1 MVTTRGWVLVGAAV
15 LGALAGRILGIAELF
30 GLAVGALTLV
40 VGARLYVLRGPGL
53 LFVTTRAVPMAAHVG
68 DGARLEVVVLNRG
81 VTRSPSVI
89 LRPSRPRRAAA
100 DLIRIADIA
109 VPRLEPGASARL
121 TVALD
126 TSRRG
131 VFELS
136 GLDASLEDPVGL
148 ASRKSTVGGPARLT
162 VFPRIEPLD
171 DLVPF
176 AGFNPRYEMTRS
188 TVTRL
193 SRGLSTVRRYDD
205 GDDLRLVHWK
215 TTARVGEL
223 MVREGGDPESPESRS
238 TTVVLDTRQTVH
250 SEATFEPA
258 VAVATSVL
266 GSGFA
271 VGSTARLVTTGGI
284 DVRAAN
290 EPRDF
295 EELLYELA
303 TVHPGKETNVRSAV
317 DLIEDDEA
325 PGVLVIV
332 TANQLDEG
340 LEDVISLHPVG
351 HAIVVLTGG
360 SPVAPLGLDGVHV
373 VHVPPGAALRPAWAA
388 SLDPARAGLLH
399 APAHGAGAA
408 RFGQQVVESAL
419 GGSRG

>member
-1 MVTTRGWVLVGAAV
+1 M
-15 LGALAGRILGIAELF
+15 
-30 GLAVGALTLV
+30 TLV

-53 LFVTTRAVPMAAHVG
+53 LFVTARATPMAAHVG
-68 DGARLEVVVLNRG
+68 DGAQLEVVVLNKG
-81 VTRSPSVI
+81 VTKSPSVI
-89 LRPSRPRRAAA
+89 LRPSRPRRAAP

-109 VPRLEPGASARL
+109 VPQLEPGVSARL

-126 TSRRG
+126 TSHRG

-136 GLDASLEDPVGL
+136 GLDAFLEDPVGL
-148 ASRKSTVGGPARLT
+148 ASHRSTVGGPARIT

-176 AGFNPRYEMTRS
+176 AGFNPRYELTRS

-193 SRGLSTVRRYDD
+193 SSGLATVRNYAD

-238 TTVVLDTRQTVH
+238 TTVVLDTRQKVH
-250 SEATFEPA
+250 SEASFEPA
-258 VAVATSVL
+258 VEVATSVL

-290 EPRDF
+290 DPWRF

-303 TVHPGKETNVRSAV
+303 TVHPGRETNVLSAV
-317 DLIEDDEA
+317 QLVEGDEA
-325 PGVLVIV
+325 PGVLVVV

-340 LEDVISLHPVG
+340 LEDVLAVHPVG
-351 HAIVVLTGG
+351 HAILVFTGS
-360 SPVAPLGLDGVHV
+360 SPVLPRGLSGLV
-373 VHVPPGAALRPAWAA
+373 VVCVPPGSALRPAWATT
-388 SLDPARAGLLH
+388 LDPARA
-399 APAHGAGAA
+399 APVLAESSGRAGDAGYPAVEAA
-408 RFGQQVVESAL
+408 AGVSGR
-419 GGSRG
+419 

>member
-15 LGALAGRILGIAELF
+15 LSALAGRILGIAELF

-53 LFVTTRAVPMAAHVG
+53 LFVTARATPMAAHVG
-68 DGARLEVVVLNRG
+68 DVAQLEIVVLNRG
-81 VTRSPSVI
+81 VTRSPTVL
-89 LRPSRPRRAAA
+89 LRPSRPRRAAP
-100 DLIRIADIA
+100 DQIRIADVA
-109 VPRLEPGASARL
+109 VPQLEPGVSARL

-136 GLDASLEDPVGL
+136 GLDALLEDPVGL
-148 ASRKSTVGGPARLT
+148 ASRRSTVGGPARLT
-162 VFPRIEPLD
+162 VFPRIDPLD

-176 AGFNPRYEMTRS
+176 AGFNPRFELTRS

-193 SRGLSTVRRYDD
+193 SSGLSTVRRYDD

-238 TTVVLDTRQTVH
+238 TTVVLDTRGTVH
-250 SEATFEPA
+250 TDATFELA
-258 VAVATSVL
+258 VGVATSVL

-290 EPRDF
+290 DPRHF

-317 DLIEDDEA
+317 QLVVGDEA
-325 PGVLVIV
+325 PGVLVVV
-332 TANQLDEG
+332 TAERLDEG
-340 LEDVISLHPVG
+340 LEDLISLHPVG
-351 HAIVVLTGG
+351 HAIVVLTGL
-360 SPVAPLGLDGVHV
+360 SPVPPRGLSGVHV
-373 VHVPPGAALRPAWAA
+373 VCVPPGAALRPAWAA
-388 SLDPARAGLLH
+388 SLDPAKAGPPVAPVSGPRAAVAGQE
-399 APAHGAGAA
+399 AVEAGAGGA
-408 RFGQQVVESAL
+408 R
-419 GGSRG
+419 R